1 MTWFRRDR
9 KVAAV
14 AARGAVEISEAWA
27 RPSSTYLLQ
36 AAGFLTITNNGP
48 EADRLM
54 GASSPAA
61 ASIEIHAIKVMG
73 ANLKMQP
80 LANGLAIAGGVTVTM
95 KPRGYHLQ
103 LHGLKVPLRT
113 GGRLPVTLAFEKAGS
128 IDMELP
134 VKSPGPIG
142 NAAFDERS

>member
-9 KVAAV
+9 KVAPV
-14 AARGAVEISEAWA
+14 AARGAMELSEPWV
-27 RPSSTYLLQ
+27 RPSSSYLLQ
-36 AAGFLTITNNGP
+36 AAGFLTIANKGP
-48 EADRLM
+48 EPDRLV

-61 ASIEIHAIKVMG
+61 ASIEIHAIKVLG

-80 LANGLAIAGGVTVTM
+80 LANGLAIAGGVTMTM

-113 GGRLPVTLAFEKAGS
+113 GGRLPVTLCFEKAGS
-128 IDMELP
+128 IDMEFA

-142 NAAFDERS
+142 NAAFDELS